1 MSDLISTKNPDFTLR
16 IATINDA
23 QLVIDFMKKLGKYQK
38 MQAAIIATPEQ
49 IKKLLEEKLGESI
62 FGIYKEEVVSFAYF
76 YQKSSAF
83 TGRKGLY
90 IDGFFIDDS
99 LRGKGLGK
107 IMFQY
112 ISKYAVDK
120 SCEFLEWGCL
130 DWNISA
136 IKFYEKLGA
145 YCVDNMRIYRL
156 TPETL
161 NLNAKSFA

>member
-1 MSDLISTKNPDFTLR
+1 MSDFISTENPDFTLR

-38 MQAAIIATPEQ
+38 MQDAIIATPEQ
-49 IKKLLEEKLGESI
+49 IKKLLEEKFGEAI
-62 FGIYKEEVVSFAYF
+62 FGFYKEKVVSFAYF

-99 LRGKGLGK
+99 LRGKGFGK

-112 ISKYAVDK
+112 ISKYAVNK